1 MLLTACRRCPCLPFL
16 YLYSMYGKLD
26 IQELARFGN
35 LEFVAKQ
42 VVEGFITGMHRSPYH
57 GFSVEFAEHR
67 LYNTGES
74 TRHIDWKLYAKTD
87 KLFIKRYEE
96 ETNLRCRII
105 LDVSSSMY
113 FPEIS
118 PEYPLNKLGF
128 SIYAIASL
136 IELFKMQR
144 DGVGITVFEDQI
156 NLNTALK
163 TSSTHHR
170 MIYHEL
176 EKLMTAQQA
185 TLNRQT
191 SFANVLHE
199 VAEDNHKR
207 SLVIIFSDL
216 FTGESMDELTD
227 AFLHLKHNKH
237 EVLLFN
243 VVDKKHELDFEYP
256 NRPTTFIDLESGEKV
271 KLQPGEIKAAFQ
283 KEVDQ
288 VMKELIMKC
297 SQFKIDFVEA
307 DIREGVDFVL
317 QQYLIKRQKIV

>member
-1 MLLTACRRCPCLPFL
+1 
-16 YLYSMYGKLD
+16 MYGKLD
-26 IQELARFGN
+26 IQELAKFGN

-118 PEYPLNKLGF
+118 AEYPLNKLGF

-136 IELFKMQR
+136 IELLKSQR
-144 DGVGITVFEDQI
+144 DGVGVTIFEDEI
-156 NLNTALK
+156 KLDTAIK
-163 TSSTHHR
+163 TSSAHHR
-170 MIYHEL
+170 MLFHEL
-176 EKLMTAQQA
+176 EKLMTAQQS

-191 SFANVLHE
+191 SLVNMLHE
-199 VAEDNHKR
+199 VAENNHKR
-207 SLVIIFSDL
+207 SLVMVFSDL
-216 FTGESMDELTD
+216 FTNESMDELTD

-243 VVDKKHELDFEYP
+243 VVDKKHEIDFDYS
-256 NRPTTFIDLESGEKV
+256 NKPTTFIDLESGEKI
-271 KLQPGEIKAAFQ
+271 KLHPAEIKKAFQ
-283 KEVDQ
+283 DEVAEIT
-288 VMKELIMKC
+288 KELKLKC
-297 SQFKIDFVEA
+297 SQFKIDFIEA
-307 DIREGVDFVL
+307 DIREGVAFVL
-317 QQYLIKRQKIV
+317 QQYLIKRQKII